1 MSTSRGLSTTLPR
14 SESEIVVDFARPPP
28 TSEDDMSHDS
38 LNEVEFCLQ
47 NLPRTSRSSSKNAL
61 YVEDSEEEE
70 EEAKNPGTSK
80 SFKSPKTTSK
90 SANTLP
96 VSSKSLKTSLEP
108 LDTQRTTPDWNLH
121 TQSESNTSRGSIK
134 VVTDNRKTRLSR
146 NLSGKTANSS
156 PAYSFRSTIDLLPS
170 CKKRRGL
177 RQQVIVTF
185 ACCLGPLACGFAQA
199 YNLSKDPGEFMAP
212 QLGPWRTYVHLI
224 GCLSGGFLSGFLAN
238 YGRKMVL
245 MVIMVPMALSW
256 FFVIFAT
263 QVWMVF
269 LFHATSGVCTGVVM
283 VVAQVYVAEMSVPR
297 VRGAVC
303 TAPLLASQ
311 VGCLMCFMLGEILVW
326 KSLAIVG
333 VCLVLPVF
341 VALVLCMPESPRFL
355 IHVHPNHAL
364 ATLQWLRG
372 LENDVMEEYHDISD
386 SCEMDRWS
394 IVCSDLL
401 RPTFWRPLMISCGLM
416 FLYTMTGLS
425 SVMLYGMELFGE
437 VSSVYINVAHFIV
450 TAILIVAITLSA
462 LLVDH
467 IGRKLLLLLSLT
479 IMAASAFVLGL
490 FLFLK
495 DLHKVDSYFVYQWV
509 AEVFCV
515 VLFTFA
521 HGSGV
526 GPIAWVTLG
535 EIFSARYKW
544 LGVSVASMILW
555 ASMLAVDVL
564 FHRMRIAV
572 ATGGI
577 FWFHC
582 VICVAGYIFVL
593 VCFRELKEQRIDD
606 ITKSFVKK
614 HDSLIETFIAR
625 V

>member
-70 EEAKNPGTSK
+70 EAKNPGTSK

-108 LDTQRTTPDWNLH
+108 LDTQGTTPDWNLH

-263 QVWMVF
+263 QV
-269 LFHATSGVCTGVVM
+269 
-283 VVAQVYVAEMSVPR
+283 
-297 VRGAVC
+297 
-303 TAPLLASQ
+303 
-311 VGCLMCFMLGEILVW
+311 GCLMCFMLGEILVW

-450 TAILIVAITLSA
+450 TAILIVAITLSGP
-462 LLVDH
+462 DH
-467 IGRKLLLLLSLT
+467 PLYDNSRKGE
-479 IMAASAFVLGL
+479 LGL
-490 FLFLK
+490 LK
-495 DLHKVDSYFVYQWV
+495 SEMCDNHISEL
-509 AEVFCV
+509 
-515 VLFTFA
+515 
-521 HGSGV
+521 
-526 GPIAWVTLG
+526 IALKPKMYSVKIAGRSTTVSRAKGILPHFMPLLTL
-535 EIFSARYKW
+535 ARYKNV
-544 LGVSVASMILW
+544 LTN
-555 ASMLAVDVL
+555 VD
-564 FHRMRIAV
+564 
-572 ATGGI
+572 
-577 FWFHC
+577 
-582 VICVAGYIFVL
+582 
-593 VCFRELKEQRIDD
+593 RELFTCKSISNVKGEICTVRINKRGLSAFDD
-606 ITKSFVKK
+606 KRYHLNTNE
-614 HDSLIETFIAR
+614 SLAYGHPDILPSKRRRIE
-625 V
+625 